1 MAAPVLAAVGLL
13 KHKLQ
18 ELFAPSE
25 ERLVGIIGVNKPG
38 KKKKLSYL
46 VVTGA
51 SLLEHEVVVDWFTCR

>member
-1 MAAPVLAAVGLL
+1 MAAPVVAAVGFL

-25 ERLVGIIGVNKPG
+25 ERLVGLIGVNKPG
-38 KKKKLSYL
+38 KKKKMSYL

-51 SLLEHEVVVDWFTCR
+51 STPQA

>member
-1 MAAPVLAAVGLL
+1 MAAPITTASGLL

-18 ELFAPSE
+18 ELFTPSE
-25 ERLVGIIGVNKPG
+25 ERLVGFIGVNKPG

-51 SLLEHEVVVDWFTCR
+51 SPVQLEDLNNMAG